1 MSVAD
6 TTTGEIVGRSLDECE
21 QVIERYEDS
30 YREAGAALAE
40 IRDLRLYSSN
50 YSTFEDYCQER
61 WGYQR
66 AHAYRLINAAEIV
79 AELSPIGDTENGE
92 VGTIVPTSEPAPIP
106 TRESQVRELNPLRG
120 QPDKMRKAIEGATEA
135 AKAEG
140 GQVTA
145 RHIRESVKEVIEETA
160 HPSSGLRDVSA
171 PPEQRSQVSVEDVGV
186 RAPLNWSKERA
197 AKKSDD
203 GRDFCAWM
211 DRRTIRTDD
220 LKHTVEAYAE
230 KCPPELIEAAV
241 LTARSQ
247 AQAWE
252 HFATALSN
260 RTVRLEVVK

>member
-1 MSVAD
+1 MSVVD

-21 QVIERYEDS
+21 QVIERGLGTFVEVG
-30 YREAGAALAE
+30 EALME
-40 IRDLRLYSSN
+40 IRDSRLYKTSHAS
-50 YSTFEDYCQER
+50 FDDYCRER
-61 WGYQR
+61 WGFTRRRSSQ
-66 AHAYRLINAAEIV
+66 LIDAAEIV

-171 PPEQRSQVSVEDVGV
+171 PPEQRSQVSVEDVGA

-220 LKHTVEAYAE
+220 LKHTVESYAE
-230 KCPPELIEAAV
+230 KCPPELIDAAI

-247 AQAWE
+247 AKAWE
-252 HFATALSN
+252 HFATVLAN